1 MRFLAAIILTAAF
14 LALTGN
20 AGQPEPAA
28 GSHAIAAESSP
39 AAPATQAGRAAARPD
54 AVRPDAVRPDA
65 VRPED
70 QQALREDL
78 KKMRVIL
85 HQMETNLA
93 FVDSSPSALKHQF
106 QLEIDMWRALID
118 QMERRLPPNSR

>member
-1 MRFLAAIILTAAF
+1 MRFLAAIILTAVS

-20 AGQPEPAA
+20 AGQPKPAA

-39 AAPATQAGRAAARPD
+39 AAPATQAGRAAARP
-54 AVRPDAVRPDA
+54 AA

>member
-1 MRFLAAIILTAAF
+1 MRFLAAIILTAVS

-20 AGQPEPAA
+20 AGQQKPA
-28 GSHAIAAESSP
+28 GSTPAIVAKSSP
-39 AAPATQAGRAAARPD
+39 AAPAPQTDRAAPARAD
-54 AVRPDAVRPDA
+54 
-65 VRPED
+65 D

>member
-1 MRFLAAIILTAAF
+1 MRFLAAIILTAVS

-20 AGQPEPAA
+20 AGQQKPA
-28 GSHAIAAESSP
+28 GSTPAIVAKSSP
-39 AAPATQAGRAAARPD
+39 APSATQAERAAARPGAARPD
-54 AVRPDAVRPDA
+54 AVHPD
-65 VRPED
+65 D

-106 QLEIDMWRALID
+106 QLEIDMWRTLID

>member
-1 MRFLAAIILTAAF
+1 MRFLAAIILTAVS

-20 AGQPEPAA
+20 AGQPKPAA
-28 GSHAIAAESSP
+28 GSHAIAAKSSP
-39 AAPATQAGRAAARPD
+39 AAPATQAERAAARLD
-54 AVRPDAVRPDA
+54 AVRLDAVRLD
-65 VRPED
+65 D
-70 QQALREDL
+70 QQALHEDL

-106 QLEIDMWRALID
+106 QLEIDMWRTLID